1 MKKSALFAA
10 ALFLTLSLTFTLVAL
25 IPVHAQAKK
34 VVGLDLTY
42 REEKG
47 QKVYRVKD
55 VYLKGFE
62 MLLPEL
68 EGNLT
73 AGGYQVKEI
82 NGFTSANLQGVD
94 ALVLS
99 KILDQSFN
107 YTSDEISAIVSWF
120 NTGGKFLVIGSDSDF
135 VESYMTVSTGGF
147 KADQPNKVLAAIGSA
162 LRIEYGSV
170 EDSASN
176 AGAAY
181 RVVADASKG
190 GANSEGAAGTI
201 TNTAPRM
208 MFHGPTIVVGFK
220 DGKFVPFDQVQD
232 DDNVFWL
239 YRTTESGAIVH
250 SVAYSLQTV
259 SAGQKGRFVLAAAQR
274 INVAGPLGGQY
285 SKVLAQGESWMGDR
299 ATITNLYSGVTLFG
313 PTYILNALAWGTTV
327 EQVPTPMTVYAI
339 IAAIVVIVVVVGAV
353 MLRRGRKKKA

>member
-1 MKKSALFAA
+1 VKKSALFAA
-10 ALFLTLSLTFTLVAL
+10 ALLTLTLAITVVSL
-25 IPVHAQAKK
+25 IPTYAQAKK

-42 REEKG
+42 RVEAG
-47 QKVYRVKD
+47 AKVYRVKD
-55 VYLKGFE
+55 VKLTGFE
-62 MLLPEL
+62 MLLPQL

-82 NGFTSANLQGVD
+82 NGLTSANLQGVD

-99 KILDQSFN
+99 KIHDQSFN
-107 YTSDEISAIVSWF
+107 YTSDEISAIASWF
-120 NTGGKFLVIGSDSDF
+120 STGGKFLAIGSDSDF

-147 KADQPNKVLAAIGSA
+147 KEDQPNKVLAAIGSA
-162 LRIEYGSV
+162 LRVEYGSV

-190 GANSEGAAGTI
+190 GANSEGAAGLI
-201 TNTAPRM
+201 TKNAPKV

-250 SVAYSLQTV
+250 SVAYPMQTV

-299 ATITNLYSGVTLFG
+299 ATITGVYSGIALQG

-327 EQVPTPMTVYAI
+327 EQAPTPMTVYALV
-339 IAAIVVIVVVVGAV
+339 AVIVVIVIAVVAV
-353 MLRRGRKKKA
+353 VLRRGRKKKA

>member
-1 MKKSALFAA
+1 VKKSALFAA
-10 ALFLTLSLTFTLVAL
+10 ALLLTLTLTITVASL
-25 IPVHAQAKK
+25 IPTYAQAKK

-42 REEKG
+42 RVEGG

-55 VYLKGFE
+55 VFLSGFE

-82 NGFTSANLQGVD
+82 NGLTSANLQGLD
-94 ALVLS
+94 ALVLA
-99 KILDQSFN
+99 KIHDQSFN
-107 YTSDEISAIVSWF
+107 YTSDEISAITSWF
-120 NTGGKFLVIGSDSDF
+120 NTGGKFLSIGSDSDF
-135 VESYMTVSTGGF
+135 VEAYMTVATGGF
-147 KADQPNKVLAAIGSA
+147 KEDQPNKVLAAIGSA
-162 LRIEYGSV
+162 IRVEYCSV

-181 RVVADASKG
+181 RVVADADKG
-190 GANSEGAAGTI
+190 GANSVGAAGTV
-201 TNTAPRM
+201 TKNAPRV
-208 MFHGPTIVVGFK
+208 MFHGPTIIVGFK

-239 YRTTESGAIVH
+239 YRTTSSGAIVRN
-250 SVAYSLQTV
+250 VAYPAQTV
-259 SAGQKGRFVLAAAQR
+259 TAGQKGVFALAAAQR
-274 INVAGPLGGQY
+274 INVAGPFGGQY

-299 ATITNLYSGVTLFG
+299 ATITNLYSGVTLYG

-327 EQVPTPMTVYAI
+327 EQAPIPMTVYAI
-339 IAAIVVIVVVVGAV
+339 IAAVVVIVIVVAGVV
-353 MLRRGRKKKA
+353 LRGRGKKKA